1 MKNYIKHLLFTTIG
15 LFIFL
20 GFTSKT
26 QAQQSYCISG
36 CNDNTFVWSS
46 DPNTIEYDN
55 MVSGFHSTILKES
68 DGTVKVWGQGA
79 SATNTNLTTPRSV
92 TQANGYNYQ
101 GEILKVTLAS
111 TAATTGAVQFAIL
124 TTDGLYVWGATN
136 HLVNTTVK
144 SNSTF
149 GKVSTSNTGT
159 NSYGLPTSVNPT
171 DVKMLFGS
179 YRTLGIVTCNGE
191 AWVLSDI
198 GGKNGR
204 GSNSNSGE
212 TWTQVQTANN
222 TNLANVVAMRGTFSA
237 MMALTSN
244 GEIYTWGTGTYLGD
258 NTGASNRNYATKM
271 TLPNDITPKMIG
283 MTYNRTTSGNTQ
295 GNSYYVLSTNGELYA
310 LGNNGLKQLGDFS
323 TTARNSW
330 IRVKSTNS
338 NTNMSNIAWFSPN
351 EHDYAGHAAVSALT
365 IDGKL
370 WSWGSNNGEMIGGG
384 TVSGNTNATKD
395 PIFMGRNL
403 GATDKLIALETGGH
417 PTMIIRQCSKKYGYI
432 GHKINGSMGDGSN
445 SSGNI
450 SNFDFTNTA
459 EVNLCGA
466 PTTPVVKDLEI
477 CADETGNLDLAHII
491 DLPQGMKIEWYTST
505 IKNPSNLVPN
515 PNSVGEGEYYA
526 FYVPLD
532 NSACS
537 NPEASEKVIVR
548 LKADLKIEIN
558 VDNDNPAVGAQVE
571 FTLKVSNTGGSDAD
585 QVLVNAL
592 LPDGYV
598 FVSADTGYASTTG
611 IWTVGSLAVGA
622 NKTLKIRAIVKAEGT
637 YAYPISVESEK
648 AECDTTNNDAE
659 ISINLKS
666 TLLITNPMVRQR
678 IE

>member
-417 PTMIIRQCSKKYGYI
+417 TTMIIRQCSKKYGYI

-558 VDNDNPAVGAQVE
+558 VDNDNPAVGDQVE

>member
-558 VDNDNPAVGAQVE
+558 VDNDNPAVGDQVE